1 MPSLA
6 APTPLGGLWRTFHV
20 ARREQSRLSQGR
32 IRVGTTATTLFAMG
46 TPALVVLG
54 TSIRSACRRLVAEAE
69 RAADRTS
76 AGTVVFSGWSAND
89 GPSEAERMRALWQ
102 GPFTV
107 ELVVEET
114 ASTTAENAARTLPL
128 LLERGVTEAVVIC
141 TPLHLLRARWIFRN
155 VYGPHGVAVR
165 FRIARIAPTPGALVW
180 ELGALTVVG
189 RQVRAARAELER
201 V

>member
-1 MPSLA
+1 MS
-6 APTPLGGLWRTFHV
+6 
-20 ARREQSRLSQGR
+20 
-32 IRVGTTATTLFAMG
+32 

-54 TSIRSACRRLVAEAE
+54 SSIRSVCRRLVAEAE
-69 RAADRTS
+69 RAAGRTE
-76 AGTVVFSGWSAND
+76 AQLVVFSGWSAND
-89 GPSEAERMRALWQ
+89 RPSEAERMRTFWR
-102 GPFTV
+102 GPSTV

-114 ASTTAENAARTLPL
+114 ASTTAQNAARTLPL

-141 TPLHLLRARWIFRN
+141 TPLHFFRARWIFRN

-180 ELGALTVVG
+180 ELGALTVVA